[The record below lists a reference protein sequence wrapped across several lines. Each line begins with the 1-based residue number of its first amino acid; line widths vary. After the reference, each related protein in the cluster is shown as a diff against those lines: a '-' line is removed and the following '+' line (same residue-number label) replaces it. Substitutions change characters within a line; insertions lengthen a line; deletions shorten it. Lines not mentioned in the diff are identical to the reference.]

1 MTSIEFNKHISA
13 SLGMSA
19 PQGYTNTV
27 TISEP
32 TLYPFRDI
40 ETGEIRRSVAVVVG
54 CKTIRGDKHH
64 NVVFAFD
71 GSEYYFWCGD
81 SFLEAQKTPSEI
93 NSAIMAIAKNDAEDV
108 AMSSIVGT
116 FARST
121 GCHFWQ
127 KWTTEEQPCKHV
139 AFALSKVGQM
149 IDKQLDGAWA
159 AIGDPRPAVSVP
171 KNDLFQKSALYA
183 FKKHL
188 LVEGEKGAGKTFGVH
203 AFVDGKG
210 WNTVYLA
217 GHEAIESIDM
227 LGHLVQH
234 SQEIQIVSKKGQT
247 SLFPET
253 ASQTSMVWKD
263 GALSE
268 AFRLAQNGKV
278 VFFIDEL
285 LRIRRREQNI
295 LIAALTPNSKK
306 QYVLRTGRVVEVV
319 DGVAKEETLVVPAE
333 NLWVVG
339 TTNVGAGYAVDQ
351 IDEAMADRFRTI
363 RKDNDRSEI
372 ERILT
377 DQAAQFGL
385 EILVG
390 KFMAFFDAMDAG
402 RKAGEISR
410 LVNLRHFSE
419 VLDMVAQSDVEDN
432 ETLVRE
438 LMEDLIPTWAER
450 DIDGYP
456 VKEQVD
462 FIVAALDRSF

>member
-1 MTSIEFNKHISA
+1 MNAKDFTAHLSA
-13 SLGMSA
+13 A
-19 PQGYTNTV
+19 KDFPTPDGYPNTV
-27 TISEP
+27 FVSEP
-32 TLYPFRDI
+32 ILYPFRDI
-40 ETGEIRRSVAVVVG
+40 DSGEIRRSVAIVVG
-54 CKTIRGDKHH
+54 CKATGGNKHH
-64 NVVFAFD
+64 NVVFATD
-71 GSEYYFWCGD
+71 GKEYFFWCGD
-81 SFLEAQKTPSEI
+81 SFIEGKKSHTEVSNAVTQ
-93 NSAIMAIAKNDAEDV
+93 IALNNNEE
-108 AMSSIVGT
+108 SGILGYIGSFGQ
-116 FARST
+116 ST
-121 GCHFWQ
+121 GCNFWP
-127 KWTTEEQPCKHV
+127 KWIEKKEPCKHV
-139 AFALSKVGQM
+139 MFAMSKVGQM
-149 IDKQLDGAWA
+149 IDKQLDHAWA
-159 AIGDPRPAVSVP
+159 TIGDPKPDVKVP
-171 KNDLFQKSALYA
+171 NNDLFQKSALYA

-188 LVEGEKGAGKTFGVH
+188 LVEGEKGSGKTYGIH
-203 AFVDGKG
+203 SFVEEKG
-210 WNTVYLA
+210 WKSVYLA

-227 LGHLVQH
+227 LGHLVQYT
-234 SQEIQIVSKKGQT
+234 QEVPVAPKKGQT

-253 ASQTSMVWKD
+253 ASQTAMVWKD

-268 AFRLAQNGKV
+268 SFRLAQHEKV

-285 LRIRRREQNI
+285 LRIRQREQNI

-306 QYVLRTGRVVEVV
+306 QYVLRTGRVLEVV
-319 DGVAKEETLVVPAE
+319 DGVAKEETLVVPME

-351 IDEAMADRFRTI
+351 IDEALADRFRTI
-363 RKDNDRSEI
+363 RKDNDRAVMEK
-372 ERILT
+372 ILT
-377 DQAAQFGL
+377 EQAEQYGL
-385 EILVG
+385 GVLVG

-419 VLDMVAQSDVEDN
+419 VLEMVAQSGVEDI